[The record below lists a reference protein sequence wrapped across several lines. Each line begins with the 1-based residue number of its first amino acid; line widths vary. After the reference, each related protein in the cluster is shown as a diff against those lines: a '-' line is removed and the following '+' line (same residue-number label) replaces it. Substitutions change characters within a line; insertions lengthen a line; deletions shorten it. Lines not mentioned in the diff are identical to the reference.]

1 MAIVTVGMPIFSG
14 EPDEDVHRHVEL
26 FTGYIDGLGI
36 NPVDIAGAPTG
47 ERRTLGLFRASLTGK
62 AGIWFDETFIG
73 KHWELHNL
81 YDNHGQN
88 AWANLITRNMQ
99 QLVASNS
106 FRNPSDAYTYAT
118 TPGNNAT
125 ALNAS
130 GLYPARGLIQDWG
143 AIGGRLTDRSPTLTG
158 AGGAGVTVVL
168 PDIRL
173 GNVIYWFKTNYE
185 TIQRARRE
193 AKFGDLVQ
201 GDMPIDAY
209 YKQIIDTGK
218 LLNYPVEYIERQFF
232 RGLNDEN
239 LLEAERQGDKP
250 LGELVDSLKKI
261 EKRKTEMKIGIQRRN
276 ARTDLQQY
284 NIAPVQAPP
293 VISAQEPNILKP
305 VTSHAITQDMLNNL
319 LKSHTENLTNSFQNQ
334 IQTLQNTISQLQQ
347 PPKKVPPPVPHRNHP
362 KDQQFTRLT
371 QDEID
376 EDWYM
381 NQGGQFVDYSY
392 PDPSSKDNRTD
403 EDYLRML
410 YGDNFE
416 ILPKA
421 PPKSKNVILAA
432 KALAKAQRAKE
443 NRQVDRLA
451 QLLEDKL
458 DLNDDP
464 MDTTNLMDEIILQDA
479 DGNEFTAYVTRSKR
493 SKKK

>member
-26 FTGYIDGLGI
+26 FTGYINGLGI
-36 NPVDIAGAPTG
+36 DPADIVNGPPTG
-47 ERRTLGLFRASLTGK
+47 EQRTLGLFRASLTGK
-62 AGIWFDETFIG
+62 AGIWYDETFIG

-81 YDNHGQN
+81 FDNHGQN
-88 AWANLITRNMQ
+88 AWANLVARTMQ

-118 TPGNNAT
+118 TPANNGT

-130 GLYPARGLIQDWG
+130 GLYPARGFIQDWG
-143 AIGGRLTDRSPTLTG
+143 AIGGRPTDRAPTLTG

-168 PDIRL
+168 PEIRL

-193 AKFGDLVQ
+193 AKFGELVQ
-201 GDMPIDAY
+201 ENMPIDVY

-218 LLNYPVEYIERQFF
+218 LLNYPAEYVERQFF

-261 EKRKTEMKIGIQRRN
+261 EKRKAEMKIGAQRRN
-276 ARTDLQQY
+276 IRSDLQQY

-293 VISAQEPNILKP
+293 VVSAQEPNILKP
-305 VTSHAITQDMLNNL
+305 VTSHAITQDMLDKL
-319 LKSHTENLTNSFQNQ
+319 LKSHTENLTKNFQ
-334 IQTLQNTISQLQQ
+334 TQLQALQ
-347 PPKKVPPPVPHRNHP
+347 DTVAQQRVPPPFPQKKVPPPVPP
-362 KDQQFTRLT
+362 KDHQAIHEWYAYNA
-371 QDEID
+371 QDPL
-376 EDWYM
+376 ED
-381 NQGGQFVDYSY
+381 NQRWNV
-392 PDPSSKDNRTD
+392 
-403 EDYLRML
+403 EDFMGHDREALEYAKI
-410 YGDNFE
+410 F
-416 ILPKA
+416 
-421 PPKSKNVILAA
+421 A
-432 KALAKAQRAKE
+432 KASARAKQAKME
-443 NRQVDRLA
+443 RKVNKLA
-451 QLLEDKL
+451 NMMGN
-458 DLNDDP
+458 LNIDDNNPVP
-464 MDTTNLMDEIILQDA
+464 MDVDLTDGIILQDA
-479 DGNEFTAYVTRSKR
+479 DGNEFTVCLTRG